1 MGLLRFGTIG
11 GNMFR
16 LLMALLL
23 CAAVMLGIMTAVM
36 AQSRSVEY
44 IWNAVWS
51 SSTSTIKIIGQ

>member
-1 MGLLRFGTIG
+1 MAKFLF
-11 GNMFR
+11 
-16 LLMALLL
+16 ALLL
-23 CAAVMLGIMTAVM
+23 CAAVMLGVMTAVM